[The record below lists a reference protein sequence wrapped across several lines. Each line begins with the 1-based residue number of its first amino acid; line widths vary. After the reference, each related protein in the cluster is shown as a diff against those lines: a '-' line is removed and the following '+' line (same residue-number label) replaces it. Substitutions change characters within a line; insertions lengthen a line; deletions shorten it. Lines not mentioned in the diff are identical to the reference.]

1 MTVID
6 VAARTSANDAAGTR
20 SVGVR
25 EASGEL
31 FVPSPRGTPVSGPSE
46 PALGTVVGLLDDG
59 CVRAMLEATAR
70 EPHSAAELA
79 EVADVSR
86 QTVYR
91 RLDGLE
97 AAGLVAE
104 STRPRA
110 DGHHETVYEAALS
123 ELRVELTDEGL
134 SFTLDLEPPEAD
146 AADELTKLW
155 DDFRP

>member
-1 MTVID
+1 M
-6 VAARTSANDAAGTR
+6 
-20 SVGVR
+20 
-25 EASGEL
+25 
-31 FVPSPRGTPVSGPSE
+31 SGPSD
-46 PALGTVVGLLDDG
+46 PALGTVVGLLDDDYART
-59 CVRAMLEATAR
+59 VLEATAR
-70 EPHSAAELA
+70 KPHSAAELA

-91 RLDGLE
+91 RLEGLK

-123 ELRVELTDEGL
+123 ELRVELTDEGF
-134 SFTLDLEPPEAD
+134 SFTIDLEPPESD

-155 DDFRP
+155 EGFRS